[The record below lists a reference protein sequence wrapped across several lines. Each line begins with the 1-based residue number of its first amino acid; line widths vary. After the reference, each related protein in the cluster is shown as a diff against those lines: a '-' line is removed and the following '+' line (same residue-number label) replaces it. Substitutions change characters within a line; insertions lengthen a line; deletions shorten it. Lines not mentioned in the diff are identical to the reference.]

1 MQRSSSPLLW
11 VALAAALLLI
21 PWPAGRFLLNLLGG
35 LTLLA
40 LLLPVLAIGAFLLA
54 WQFIYPRLIPC
65 PACGIKNFGNKVC
78 AACGT
83 DLGPRPRPGPGHG
96 LGLGPQPPPHW
107 LVDDGDAV
115 SADQVTID
123 VEAVD
128 VSPPA
133 AGDQRRPPT
142 A

>member
-11 VALAAALLLI
+11 VALAASLLLI
-21 PWPAGRFLLNLLGG
+21 PWPAWRFLLNLLGG

-40 LLLPVLAIGAFLLA
+40 LLLPLLAIGAFLLA

-65 PACGIKNFGNKVC
+65 PACGIKSFGNKVC
-78 AACGT
+78 PACGT
-83 DLGPRPRPGPGHG
+83 DLGTGPGP
-96 LGLGPQPPPHW
+96 QRPPHW

-115 SADQVTID
+115 SAAQVTID

>member
-1 MQRSSSPLLW
+1 MQRSSFPWLW

-21 PWPAGRFLLNLLGG
+21 PWPAGRFLLDLLGG

-40 LLLPVLAIGAFLLA
+40 LLLPLLAIGAFVLA
-54 WQFIYPRLIPC
+54 WKFIYPRLITCQACGIKSFGNEVC
-65 PACGIKNFGNKVC
+65 PACGTPFGS
-78 AACGT
+78 
-83 DLGPRPRPGPGHG
+83 GP
-96 LGLGPQPPPHW
+96 GPQPAPHW
-107 LVDDGDAV
+107 LADDGDAV
-115 SADQVTID
+115 SAGQVTID